1 MIGSGRV
8 YAQKRR
14 HTFSSNELHPVPSS
28 HATSRSTIA
37 VPKPLAGAFQLN
49 VNTMHNTC
57 AGINGL
63 ITVNPSGGT
72 PPYIYSFD
80 GGPWQYSG
88 IKAINSSAAHTVD
101 VKDGTGALVSG
112 SIAAYIGD
120 LPQVTATGVDPSNC
134 TASDGAITAQGSG
147 GTPPYL
153 FSLDKVN
160 WQGSPTFNGLPAGT
174 YAVWIKDAKGCMYN
188 DAYGNVLLKSCV
200 VYASNG
206 GGPTCGQANGSLGYL
221 ADGPSRPYTY
231 SLDGTTPYQSVG
243 FFQNLAAGTYTIHI
257 KDGNGVVYLYRY
269 ALLDYCGLEAHATT
283 TDASCGLPDGQ
294 ISATGVNGT
303 GPYQYSI
310 DGIHFQS
317 TNTFTGLA
325 SGRYTIMVKDAVNNW
340 QLVDAVVSDNCPS
353 AAAAATANAC
363 GGNNGEVTVTASGGT
378 SPYQYSID
386 GGTTYQGSNIFH
398 NLTAGTYTITVRD
411 AVNNTGTTT
420 ITVDNSCLKATA
432 APTNVVCGHVD
443 GTITGQ
449 GSGGTAPYTYSLDGS
464 NFQSSQVFYPLP
476 AGNYTLWVKDA
487 SGSTASTPVTI
498 TDAPG
503 ATISSVTTGDA
514 ECSGLG
520 ATITIIAN
528 GGTAP
533 LKYSIDGTHFQLP
546 NGFNNAPVGTF
557 TAYVQDAN
565 GCQVTQTGEIFKRCL
580 QLTAVTVNP
589 GCNNN
594 DGIITAVA
602 SDGFPPYTYS
612 IDGINFYST
621 PEFPNLA
628 AGNYRIYV
636 LDSRAQTSAFPVN
649 LQQICIQATATPG
662 DATCGA
668 NNGTLDIN
676 ASGGIAPY
684 SYSIDGGPFGSNAHI
699 TSLAAGPHTV
709 NVDDS
714 KGNSMMLA
722 LNVTINAIPP
732 PSMTFTPTAATCA
745 GNDGT
750 VTINGAGGTMPYQYR
765 LDNGSYGSGATF
777 GGLSSGTHQAYIQDA
792 SGCVVQAPVD
802 VPLNDNLTVNGGPD
816 VPVCQGKSGVIQA
829 TSNATSFS
837 WQPATGLSNPNI
849 LQPTVT
855 PTANTTYTLT
865 ASNGN
870 CQKTATVNVIVN
882 PLPTAVA
889 GPGANICNGKTYQ
902 LKGSG
907 GQRYSWTPAA
917 HLDNPSIANPTV
929 SGLTATTTYQLTVT
943 DANGCSSVNSSYATV
958 TLTPPPRVFAGND
971 TAVMLGQPVPLHAVD
986 VDNVG
991 VGGWVWT
998 PGTYLDNDVKQ
1009 DPIAQPQQTI
1019 TYLLTGRTFNGCEG
1033 TAHITINVYATSGV
1047 FVPTAFTPNGD
1058 GHNDVFRPVLV
1069 SAKELKY
1076 FAVFDRWGQRVF
1088 YTTSPAEGWRGTSN
1102 GKEQPMGTYVWMVGA
1117 VDFNGKL
1124 VQQKGTV
1131 LLIR

>member
-1 MIGSGRV
+1 MGSYMILWPFMDWQDLENSPGQTNFRCMCRVAVAFVSLLLSVLILGSGRV
-8 YAQKRR
+8 YGQCAAITSVQ
-14 HTFSSNELHPVPSS
+14 TVDADCNGNGASITINATGGLSPLEYSVSTINGGAWQSSNVFPNAPV
-28 HATSRSTIA
+28 
-37 VPKPLAGAFQLN
+37 
-49 VNTMHNTC
+49 
-57 AGINGL
+57 
-63 ITVNPSGGT
+63 
-72 PPYIYSFD
+72 
-80 GGPWQYSG
+80 GPFF
-88 IKAINSSAAHTVD
+88 A
-101 VKDGTGALVSG
+101 
-112 SIAAYIGD
+112 
-120 LPQVTATGVDPSNC
+120 
-134 TASDGAITAQGSG
+134 
-147 GTPPYL
+147 
-153 FSLDKVN
+153 KV
-160 WQGSPTFNGLPAGT
+160 Q
-174 YAVWIKDAKGCMYN
+174 D
-188 DAYGNVLLKSCV
+188 
-200 VYASNG
+200 
-206 GGPTCGQANGSLGYL
+206 
-221 ADGPSRPYTY
+221 
-231 SLDGTTPYQSVG
+231 
-243 FFQNLAAGTYTIHI
+243 AAGCGAGQQGTILKQCLTI
-257 KDGNGVVYLYRY
+257 KVD
-269 ALLDYCGLEAHATT
+269 TT
-283 TDASCGLPDGQ
+283 NPGC
-294 ISATGVNGT
+294 
-303 GPYQYSI
+303 
-310 DGIHFQS
+310 
-317 TNTFTGLA
+317 
-325 SGRYTIMVKDAVNNW
+325 SGD
-340 QLVDAVVSDNCPS
+340 
-353 AAAAATANAC
+353 
-363 GGNNGEVTVTASGGT
+363 
-378 SPYQYSID
+378 
-386 GGTTYQGSNIFH
+386 
-398 NLTAGTYTITVRD
+398 
-411 AVNNTGTTT
+411 
-420 ITVDNSCLKATA
+420 
-432 APTNVVCGHVD
+432 D
-443 GTITGQ
+443 GTITIIVQSGIPTYHYFLN
-449 GSGGTAPYTYSLDGS
+449 GSEVFTPNITGLVPGIYNINVVDGS
-464 NFQSSQVFYPLP
+464 TPSQSTFAQV
-476 AGNYTLWVKDA
+476 
-487 SGSTASTPVTI
+487 
-498 TDAPG
+498 
-503 ATISSVTTGDA
+503 
-514 ECSGLG
+514 
-520 ATITIIAN
+520 
-528 GGTAP
+528 
-533 LKYSIDGTHFQLP
+533 H
-546 NGFNNAPVGTF
+546 
-557 TAYVQDAN
+557 
-565 GCQVTQTGEIFKRCL
+565 
-580 QLTAVTVNP
+580 
-589 GCNNN
+589 
-594 DGIITAVA
+594 
-602 SDGFPPYTYS
+602 
-612 IDGINFYST
+612 
-621 PEFPNLA
+621 
-628 AGNYRIYV
+628 
-636 LDSRAQTSAFPVN
+636 

-668 NNGTLDIN
+668 DNGTLDIN

-958 TLTPPPRVFAGND
+958 SLTPPPRVFAGND

-998 PGTYLDNDVKQ
+998 PSTYLDNDVKQ